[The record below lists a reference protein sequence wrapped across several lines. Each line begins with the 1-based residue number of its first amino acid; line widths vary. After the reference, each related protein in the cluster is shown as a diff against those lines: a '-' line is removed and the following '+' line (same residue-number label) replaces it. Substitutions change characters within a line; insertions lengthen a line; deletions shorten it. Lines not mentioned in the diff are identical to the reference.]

1 MTCRMRRTGI
11 LIAAIAALCACLF
24 LGAARG
30 LAIGGVRLSGDME
43 ISDEKVELTN
53 GAEMEL
59 SGATWKCEICGK
71 TVKEA
76 LITAKKITADLKKS
90 ADKKLIVAG
99 AVAGPEVV
107 IHARQVDKA
116 KKSVRLIHATAD
128 KAEYTPPA
136 SPTADE
142 TIVLTGSAAVRIT
155 DPDLTEPA
163 TLTGSS
169 ITIYLNRNKISA
181 KGGDMRIKPR
191 EGEQP

>member
-1 MTCRMRRTGI
+1 MKLRMRRTGI
-11 LIAAIAALCACLF
+11 LIATIAVLCACLF

-30 LAIGGVRLSGDME
+30 LAIGGIRLSGDME

-59 SGATWKCEICGK
+59 SGTPWKCEVCGK
-71 TVKEA
+71 TVQEA

-90 ADKKLIVAG
+90 ADKKLAIAG

-107 IHARQVDKA
+107 MHARQVDKA
-116 KKSVRLIHATAD
+116 KKSVRYIHATAD
-128 KAEYTPPA
+128 KAEYAPPA
-136 SPTADE
+136 SPAADE
-142 TIVLTGSAAVRIT
+142 TIVLTGSAIVKIT
-155 DPDLTEPA
+155 DPDLAEPA
-163 TLTGSS
+163 TLTGTS
-169 ITIYLNRNKISA
+169 ITIYLNKNKISA